1 MRTPRSTLEGLILV
15 LLLIPIGIYYLIKW
29 IVQGIVLLVVSIKNR

>member
-15 LLLIPIGIYYLIKW
+15 LLLIPIGVYYLIKW
-29 IVQGIVLLVVSIKNR
+29 IVQGIVILVVSIKNR

>member
-15 LLLIPIGIYYLIKW
+15 LLLIPIGIYYLLKLI
-29 IVQGIVLLVVSIKNR
+29 IQGIVILVVSLKNS